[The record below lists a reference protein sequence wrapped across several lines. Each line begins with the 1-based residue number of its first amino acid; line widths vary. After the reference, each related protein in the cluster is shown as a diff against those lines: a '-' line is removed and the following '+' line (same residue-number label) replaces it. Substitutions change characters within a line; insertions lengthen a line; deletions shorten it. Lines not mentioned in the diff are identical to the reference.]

1 MNNPNQSYFDKY
13 FDPVVRDIDRVNIYE
28 FENGMDYELTQS
40 GKEINLDS
48 IKSAQAKVLKNLKKD
63 PAYYTNM
70 LAAESVKMF
79 GEYGSGKGKSSKS
92 TTAKEAEAVKK
103 DGKSPKIN
111 KQDSPFGVKH
121 ELKGR
126 YKSSGMEPTKK
137 VPGSL
142 NESMKNEYFYYGD
155 SDVSKSDKIK
165 VSGEDELKRRAS
177 LGKNPMLKYGSE
189 FKEKDKYG
197 DTYKLK
203 GPKGQLPED
212 YPAEYSH
219 GRLMPEDEDKET
231 LKKIK
236 DTFKFQVTGGKEGK
250 PMSQD
255 KKLPPNTKMKKEDV
269 NVGDS
274 RKIRLTPTTK
284 NQIFTLVHEVVKSL
298 TEESEAMRNLN
309 TQKANAEKQLAN
321 ILKLQAAEMEKP
333 GTQS

>member
-111 KQDSPFGVKH
+111 KQDSPFGVKN

-212 YPAEYSH
+212 YPAEYFH
-219 GRLMPEDEDKET
+219 GRLMPEEDETKE
-231 LKKIK
+231 K
-236 DTFKFQVTGGKEGK
+236 
-250 PMSQD
+250 SAYD
-255 KKLPPNTKMKKEDV
+255 KKREEDEKAKEMARNAMKKSLGLKKEDV

-284 NQIFTLVHEVVKSL
+284 NQIFTLVHE
-298 TEESEAMRNLN
+298 TIEEALFQNKLN
-309 TQKANAEKQLAN
+309 PSQV
-321 ILKLQAAEMEKP
+321 ISVKP
-333 GTQS
+333 GEAITKDSEFSSKFTKLP

>member
-79 GEYGSGKGKSSKS
+79 GEYGSGKGRVSKS
-92 TTAKEAEAVKK
+92 ATAKEAEAVKK

-111 KQDSPFGVKH
+111 KQDSPFGVKD
-121 ELKGR
+121 ELKGK

-137 VPGSL
+137 P
-142 NESMKNEYFYYGD
+142 
-155 SDVSKSDKIK
+155 
-165 VSGEDELKRRAS
+165 LKEAYS
-177 LGKNPMLKYGSE
+177 SINDLPTPAMLINMEKDRLRTAINQMD
-189 FKEKDKYG
+189 EKDKNAFKMKFKN
-197 DTYKLK
+197 TSSEIKNELNKKLK
-203 GPKGQLPED
+203 DLKIDFNLGENMS
-212 YPAEYSH
+212 YSVSNQ
-219 GRLMPEDEDKET
+219 
-231 LKKIK
+231 
-236 DTFKFQVTGGKEGK
+236 DTTDDPGYYAQGTMRSFEE
-250 PMSQD
+250 
-255 KKLPPNTKMKKEDV
+255 NV

-284 NQIFTLVHEVVKSL
+284 NQILTLVHETVKEMTFAGPEGARKITTDPDFQRLPSTTRNQIVTDL
-298 TEESEAMRNLN
+298 T
-309 TQKANAEKQLAN
+309 KGG
-321 ILKLQAAEMEKP
+321 AAEV
-333 GTQS
+333 

>member
-48 IKSAQAKVLKNLKKD
+48 IKEAQSKVLKNLKKD

-79 GEYGSGKGKSSKS
+79 GEYGTGKGRVAKS

-111 KQDSPFGVKH
+111 KQDSPFGVKD
-121 ELKGR
+121 ELKGK

-137 VPGSL
+137 SL
-142 NESMKNEYFYYGD
+142 NEAYSSIDDLPTPAMLINMEKD
-155 SDVSKSDKIK
+155 R
-165 VSGEDELKRRAS
+165 LKAAI
-177 LGKNPMLKYGSE
+177 NQMD
-189 FKEKDKYG
+189 EKDKNAFKMKFKN
-197 DTYKLK
+197 T
-203 GPKGQLPED
+203 
-212 YPAEYSH
+212 SS
-219 GRLMPEDEDKET
+219 
-231 LKKIK
+231 KIK
-236 DTFKFQVTGGKEGK
+236 DEFN
-250 PMSQD
+250 
-255 KKLPPNTKMKKEDV
+255 KKLKDLKIDFNLGETMDYKISNQSTSTEPGNYSQGTMKYFDENV

-284 NQIFTLVHEVVKSL
+284 NQILTLVQEMAKKIKEGVAYKVDDEIASFASDTAAQEFKS
-298 TEESEAMRNLN
+298 RNS
-309 TQKANAEKQLAN
+309 N
-321 ILKLQAAEMEKP
+321 IQTIKKL
-333 GTQS
+333 